1 MSSLLTLAERV
12 RSELRAR
19 GLRVGLP
26 QGFGACVELPIDH
39 GDSVVYV
46 YIYPGRFS
54 EALVAKITPTRC
66 GCERALLCP
75 YGLYALAEP
84 EALSRAIQA
93 KLRRASI
100 IAKMV
105 REESIN
111 L

>member
-1 MSSLLTLAERV
+1 MSSLLTVVERV
-12 RSELRAR
+12 RSELRAE

-26 QGFGACVELPIDH
+26 RGSGACVELPIDH
-39 GDSVVYV
+39 GDTVVYA

-84 EALSRAIQA
+84 EALSKAVQA

-100 IAKMV
+100 IARMI
-105 REESIN
+105 REEGIN